1 MSCRE
6 EYKRTY
12 ALAGGRM
19 VTFIVRRTLVPEDP
33 YLSLARAKA
42 LSVRTGEEYASDR
55 VSKAI
60 RDHLIKT
67 NVEV

>member
-12 ALAGGRM
+12 ALANGRM
-19 VTFIVRRTLVPEDP
+19 VTFIIRKTLVPEDP
-33 YLSLARAKA
+33 YMSLARAKA

-55 VSKAI
+55 VDKTI

-67 NVEV
+67 NVEI